1 MQDIKPGAKP
11 VLKKRISVSKK
22 RQVTIPI
29 DFFKEAGIE
38 DEVECYLRGNTIIIT
53 PVHEDTGEFDEQI
66 LADLISE
73 GFSGKEL
80 LSKFKE
86 ARKKVRPA
94 IKELLREAGLVAQ
107 GKAPFATYEDV
118 FGAGKNDEQ
127 IDHPPAGCPFPEKDK
142 GQDT

>member
-1 MQDIKPGAKP
+1 MQDIESKANT

-53 PVHEDTGEFDEQI
+53 PFHEDTGEFDEEI

-80 LSKFKE
+80 LLKFKE
-86 ARKKVRPA
+86 ARRKVRPA
-94 IKELLREAGLVAQ
+94 IKELLREAGLAAQ

-118 FGAGKNDEQ
+118 FGAGKDR
-127 IDHPPAGCPFPEKDK
+127 
-142 GQDT
+142 

>member
-1 MQDIKPGAKP
+1 MGIQSETDS

-29 DFFKEAGIE
+29 NFFKEAGIE
-38 DEVECYLRGNTIIIT
+38 DEVECCLRGNAIIIT
-53 PVHEDTGEFDEQI
+53 PVHEDTGEFDEEI

-80 LSKFKE
+80 LLKFKE
-86 ARKKVRPA
+86 ARRKVRPA
-94 IKELLREAGLVAQ
+94 IKELLREAGLAAQ

-118 FGAGKNDEQ
+118 FGAGKDR
-127 IDHPPAGCPFPEKDK
+127 
-142 GQDT
+142 